1 MNDKELILKV
11 AALAQQGVGGEKTNA
26 EAMLHRLLKSNNM
39 TLEDLESAKN
49 SKRERMFFIGKPY
62 FKSLLAQIIFKVLN
76 VNNYSI
82 TDYKLLKKI
91 GVNLTDGEFVRVS
104 MLFEI
109 YSAALQRERQR
120 LIKRHAEERKILFTA
135 FIHKHELY
143 SNQPNKN
150 KKTALSE
157 DEISKILQAM
167 RDLEN
172 VPVREELPGHL
183 LEVKNDIKRTN
194 RRRNR

>member
-1 MNDKELILKV
+1 
-11 AALAQQGVGGEKTNA
+11 
-26 EAMLHRLLKSNNM
+26 
-39 TLEDLESAKN
+39 
-49 SKRERMFFIGKPY
+49 
-62 FKSLLAQIIFKVLN
+62 
-76 VNNYSI
+76 
-82 TDYKLLKKI
+82 
-91 GVNLTDGEFVRVS
+91 

-120 LIKRHAEERKILFTA
+120 LIKRQAEERKILFTA

-150 KKTALSE
+150 KETALSE

-172 VPVREELPGHL
+172 VPVREELPGYM
-183 LEVKNDIKRTN
+183 LEDKK
-194 RRRNR
+194 

>member
-1 MNDKELILKV
+1 MNAKELILKV
-11 AALAQQGVGGEKTNA
+11 AALAQQGVGGEKENA
-26 EAMLHRLLKSNNM
+26 EALLHRLLKANNM

-62 FKSLLAQIIFKVLN
+62 FKSLLAQIIFKVPN

-120 LIKRHAEERKILFTA
+120 LMKRQEEERKILFTA

-167 RDLEN
+167 RNLEN
-172 VPVREELPGHL
+172 VQVCEELPGHL

-194 RRRNR
+194 RRCNR

>member
-1 MNDKELILKV
+1 MNAKELILKV
-11 AALAQQGVGGEKTNA
+11 AALAQQGVGGEKENA
-26 EAMLHRLLKSNNM
+26 EALLHRLLKANNM

-49 SKRERMFFIGKPY
+49 SKRERIFFIGKPY

-82 TDYKLLKKI
+82 TDYKLLKTI

-120 LIKRHAEERKILFTA
+120 LMKRQEEERKILFTA

-167 RDLEN
+167 RNLEN
-172 VPVREELPGHL
+172 VQVCEELPGHM
-183 LEVKNDIKRTN
+183 LEVKK
-194 RRRNR
+194 

>member
-1 MNDKELILKV
+1 MNAKELILKV

-26 EAMLHRLLKSNNM
+26 EALLNRLLKANNM

-62 FKSLLAQIIFKVLN
+62 FKNLLAQIIFKVLN
-76 VNNYSI
+76 VSNYSI

-109 YSAALQRERQR
+109 YSSALQRERKR
-120 LIKRHAEERKILFTA
+120 LMKRQAEERKILFTA

-167 RDLEN
+167 RNLEN
-172 VPVREELPGHL
+172 VQVCEELPGHL

>member
-1 MNDKELILKV
+1 MNAKELILKV

-26 EAMLHRLLKSNNM
+26 EALLNRLLKANNM
-39 TLEDLESAKN
+39 TLADIESAKN
-49 SKRERMFFIGKPY
+49 PKRERMFFVGKPY
-62 FKSLLAQIIFKVLN
+62 FKNLLAQIIFKVLN

-120 LIKRHAEERKILFTA
+120 LMKRQEEERKILFTA

-167 RDLEN
+167 RNLEN
-172 VPVREELPGHL
+172 VQVFEELPGHL